1 MKMVIQI
8 AKAELRNLFYSPVA
22 WFLTIAFLVLFG
34 WMYTTQLYAM
44 VKMQDAYMEI
54 KPDFKDLGPFPMT
67 MSFFMPP
74 NGVLR
79 LVLENLY
86 LFVPLLTMGLIG
98 RETQMGT
105 IKLLYSSPVKLRQ
118 IVGGKFLGVMVYNML
133 LVSIAAVFMFT
144 FYFFMRSPDYGL
156 FISSVLGLFLLACA
170 YTAIGLFVSSLTS
183 YQILA
188 ALGTFLIV
196 FVLSRINGLWQ
207 QYDILRDITYF
218 FYLPGRTSR
227 MMKGLIASKDIVY
240 YVMMVFMFLGFTLI
254 RLKSLRESKP
264 WYVKIMRIVMIVM
277 ITVGTGYFLSLPVT
291 TKYWDLTAGERNTI
305 HPNTQKVV
313 ADLNEGPLEVTLYVN
328 LLGNAALYGLPEMRN
343 EYLTSTWERI
353 LRFKTDIRFKYVY
366 YYYYD
371 QSMDGGA
378 LEAVFPGKNNEEK
391 AREMAQSF
399 KVNVKKF
406 KTYAEIDDSINLHPE
421 GQRLVMQL
429 SYKGRKEFLRT
440 YNGSSAESTFP
451 TEENMAATFK
461 RLAHPESIPRIL
473 YTSDNLE
480 RNLWKGGE
488 REHHNYISKQ
498 YSTGLYNLGFDVD
511 SISLEKGEIPSNIT
525 ALVVADP
532 KTAFSE
538 TVYRKIKKYMDE
550 GGNIVFMGEPGKQ
563 ELLNPLIKDLGVQML
578 DGSLVE
584 PTWHEMP
591 HMVNPYYTRAA
602 PALADEIGLWQ
613 VSEKWKEEYFKD
625 TMKMLMPGV
634 AALSYTDSNGS
645 TKKPLFLTVGTSTF
659 IKKGKLVVDS
669 AAVVYNQ
676 QEGDVKGSFPTVL
689 QLTRQVGNKQ
699 QKAAIYGDADFINN
713 MRWKNGEVINRAV
726 FSWMTGNAYP
736 VYAFPYVWPKDNLF
750 LIKPRTAKLFHIAAV
765 WILPSILL
773 ITAIVVLVRRKRK

>member
-1 MKMVIQI
+1 MVIQI

-22 WFLTIAFLVLFG
+22 WFLTISFLVLFA
-34 WMYTTQLYAM
+34 WMYSTQLYEM
-44 VKMQDAYMEI
+44 VKMQDVYMET

-67 MSFFMPP
+67 MAFFMPP
-74 NGVLR
+74 NGVLK

-86 LFVPLLTMGLIG
+86 LFIPLITMGLMG

-118 IVGGKFLGVMVYNML
+118 IVGGKFLGIMVYNML
-133 LVSIAAVFMFT
+133 LVSIAGLFMFT
-144 FYFFMRSPDYGL
+144 FFFFMRSPDYGL
-156 FISSVLGLFLLACA
+156 FISSVAGLFLLACA

-196 FVLSRINGLWQ
+196 FVLSKIDGLWQ
-207 QYDILRDITYF
+207 KYDILRDITYF
-218 FYLPGRTSR
+218 FYLPGRTDR
-227 MMKGLIASKDIVY
+227 MMKGLIATKDIVY
-240 YVMMVFMFLGFTLI
+240 YAMMVFMFLGFTLI

-264 WYVKIMRIVMIVM
+264 WYVKIMRVVIIVM
-277 ITVGTGYFLSLPVT
+277 ITIATGYFLSLPVT

-305 HPNTQKVV
+305 HSNTQKVL
-313 ADLNEGPLEVTLYVN
+313 ADLNEGPLEVTMYVN
-328 LLGNAALYGLPEMRN
+328 LLGGSALFGLPEMRN
-343 EYLTSTWERI
+343 EYLNYTWERI

-366 YYYYD
+366 YYHYD
-371 QSMDGGA
+371 KSVDNGA
-378 LEAVFPGKNNEEK
+378 LQEAFPGKNNEEM
-391 AREMAQSF
+391 AREMAVLF
-399 KVNVKKF
+399 NVNVKKF
-406 KTYAEIDDSINLHPE
+406 KPYSEIRDSIDLDPE

-429 SYKGRKEFLRT
+429 SYKGRNEFLRT
-440 YNGSSAESTFP
+440 YNGSGVESVFP
-451 TEENMAATFK
+451 TEENMAAAFK
-461 RLAHPESIPRIL
+461 RLAHPESIPLIL

-480 RNLWKGGE
+480 RSLWRSGE
-488 REHHNYISKQ
+488 REHHNFISKQ
-498 YSTGLYNLGFDVD
+498 FSNSLQNLGFDVD
-511 SISLEKGEIPSNIT
+511 SISLEKEDIPSNIT

-563 ELLNPLIKDLGVQML
+563 DLLNPLIRDLGVQML
-578 DGSLVE
+578 DGNLVE
-584 PTWHEMP
+584 PTWHETP
-591 HMVNPYYTRAA
+591 DMVKPYYTRAA
-602 PALADEIGLWQ
+602 PALADELGLWS
-613 VSEKWKEEYFKD
+613 VSQKWKEEYFRD

-645 TKKPLFLTVGTSTF
+645 VKKPLFLTVGTSTW

-669 AAVVYNQ
+669 AEVKYS
-676 QEGDVKGSFPTVL
+676 QEDGDVKGSFPTVL
-689 QLTRQVGNKQ
+689 QLTRQAGNRQ
-699 QKAAIYGDADFINN
+699 QKAAIYGDADFVSNI
-713 MRWKNGEVINRAV
+713 RWKNGEVINRAV
-726 FSWMTGNAYP
+726 YSWMADNAYP

-750 LIKPRTAKLFHIAAV
+750 LIKPRTAKIFHIVSV